1 MKTFIKSTIVIFF
14 FLQNFSASA
23 QPNKP
28 ARGEKLESLKIA
40 FITQKL
46 DLTSEEAKVFWPV
59 YNHYQDELEAL
70 RKTRRA
76 NLLEAKMNVDELG
89 DKEIEALLN
98 NEFTFRQNELDIT
111 KKYLPEF
118 KKILPIKKVA
128 RLYKSEEDWKRK
140 LLQLLQERREMK
152 DK

>member
-1 MKTFIKSTIVIFF
+1 MKTFIKSTFVIFF

-98 NEFTFRQNELDIT
+98 NEFAFRQNELDIT

-128 RLYKSEEDWKRK
+128 RLYKSEEEWKRK

-152 DK
+152 GK